1 MASKYWLKLF
11 HETIYDPKIMMRS
24 PGARL
29 RWYECLCLAGDYD
42 KDGELPCIE
51 NMIYVFRIEE
61 KQLLDELNELIKTGL
76 ILFENG
82 VYFIKNWHS
91 RQEAM
96 QPKERTSRFRET
108 ERKREY
114 YEPVTNTK
122 RDSNEVVTNRYTDI
136 DKEEI
141 KIKDRDTE
149 EETDTPPLL
158 HPNLSDYEFQNA
170 DNINIDDIFLQVTGF
185 LPSKEKDNIRKTIM
199 LIADRENIP
208 INPKNKPKVADI
220 LRPYFL
226 EMCRRKNKSGQPYS
240 RNGLFWLLEWA
251 MVGEIPPIYEAKTKT
266 ESIADNNAKILQ
278 EAIDKYEAE
287 NG

>member
-114 YEPVTNTK
+114 YEPVTEVK
-122 RDSNEVVTNRYTDI
+122 RDCNEVVTNRYTDI

-141 KIKDRDTE
+141 KIKD
-149 EETDTPPLL
+149 
-158 HPNLSDYEFQNA
+158 
-170 DNINIDDIFLQVTGF
+170 ID
-185 LPSKEKDNIRKTIM
+185 KEKKKTV
-199 LIADRENIP
+199 N
-208 INPKNKPKVADI
+208 
-220 LRPYFL
+220 
-226 EMCRRKNKSGQPYS
+226 S
-240 RNGLFWLLEWA
+240 LF
-251 MVGEIPPIYEAKTKT
+251 VGEFLRISEIPGINSDHQGKKLCELRDQYSENKVLEFAEWCKGKIFTIEDAFKSAKTALPNWKSPT
-266 ESIADNNAKILQ
+266 TRSKAQTLQ
-278 EAIDKYEAE
+278 EKNDEFLRREMAKEMEIN

>member
-122 RDSNEVVTNRYTDI
+122 RECNEPVTNRYTDI

-141 KIKDRDTE
+141 KIKDIDKEKKKTVNSLFVGEFLRISE
-149 EETDTPPLL
+149 IPGI
-158 HPNLSDYEFQNA
+158 NSDYQGKKLCELRDQYSENKVLEFA
-170 DNINIDDIFLQVTGF
+170 EWCKGKIF
-185 LPSKEKDNIRKTIM
+185 TIED
-199 LIADRENIP
+199 A
-208 INPKNKPKVADI
+208 
-220 LRPYFL
+220 F
-226 EMCRRKNKSGQPYS
+226 KS
-240 RNGLFWLLEWA
+240 
-251 MVGEIPPIYEAKTKT
+251 AKTALPNWKSPT
-266 ESIADNNAKILQ
+266 TRSKAQTLQ
-278 EAIDKYEAE
+278 EKNDEFLRREMAKEMEIN